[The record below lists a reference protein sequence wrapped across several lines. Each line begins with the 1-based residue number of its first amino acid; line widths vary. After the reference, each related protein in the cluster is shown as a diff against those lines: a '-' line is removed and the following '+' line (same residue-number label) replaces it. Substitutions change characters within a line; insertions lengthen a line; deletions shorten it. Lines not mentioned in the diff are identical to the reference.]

1 MTKKKLLFVIPGLDA
16 GGAEKSL
23 VNLLNAMDESRF
35 SVELFMFSHEGLFI
49 GQIPQWVRVI
59 PKNEKLVDFQKP
71 LFHSLLTFFKK
82 GKLSLAKDRF
92 LFYLK
97 NRFIKNSGRAEQY
110 AWQNL
115 RSACDTL
122 PTHYDAAIGF
132 LEKTANYFVVDCVA
146 AKAKIAFIHT
156 SYSELKLDTALDAE
170 YFSPINCIAVVSP
183 DCAANFEEIFPEFA
197 GKVTVMPNIV
207 SSQLINKLSME
218 QPDGL
223 SQSAVISVGR
233 LETVKGFD
241 LAIEAARIL
250 KEKNIAFHWSI
261 IGEGT
266 ERANLQNMIER
277 YDLKD
282 HVTLL
287 GLKDNPYPWIRTAK
301 IFVQSSRYEGKSIAV
316 DEAKILTKPIVLTN
330 FSTAK
335 DQIEHNVNGLIVD
348 MTPEGIAGGIERYL
362 DDAAFAAQISAELQ
376 TQNFG
381 TEHEISKFYQLINE

>member
-1 MTKKKLLFVIPGLDA
+1 
-16 GGAEKSL
+16 
-23 VNLLNAMDESRF
+23 
-35 SVELFMFSHEGLFI
+35 
-49 GQIPQWVRVI
+49 
-59 PKNEKLVDFQKP
+59 
-71 LFHSLLTFFKK
+71 
-82 GKLSLAKDRF
+82 
-92 LFYLK
+92 
-97 NRFIKNSGRAEQY
+97 
-110 AWQNL
+110 
-115 RSACDTL
+115 
-122 PTHYDAAIGF
+122 
-132 LEKTANYFVVDCVA
+132 
-146 AKAKIAFIHT
+146 
-156 SYSELKLDTALDAE
+156 
-170 YFSPINCIAVVSP
+170 
-183 DCAANFEEIFPEFA
+183 
-197 GKVTVMPNIV
+197 
-207 SSQLINKLSME
+207 ME

-287 GLKDNPYPWIRTAK
+287 GLKDNPYPWIRTAQ

-316 DEAKILTKPIVLTN
+316 DEAKILAKPIVLTN

-335 DQIEHNVNGLIVD
+335 DQIEHTVNGLIVD

>member
-1 MTKKKLLFVIPGLDA
+1 MKKKLLFVIPGLDA

-35 SVELFMFSHEGLFI
+35 SVDLFMFSHEGLFI

-71 LFHSLLTFFKK
+71 LFQSLLTFFKK

-110 AWQNL
+110 AWQHL
-115 RSACDTL
+115 RSASDTL
-122 PTHYDAAIGF
+122 LEKYDSAIGF
-132 LEKTANYFVVDCVA
+132 LEKTSNYFVADCVQA
-146 AKAKIAFIHT
+146 TTKIAFIHT
-156 SYSELKLDTALDAE
+156 SYSELKLDTAFDAE
-170 YFSPINCIAVVSP
+170 YFSTLSSIAVVSP

-207 SSQLINKLSME
+207 SSQLINKLSVE

-223 SQSAVISVGR
+223 FESAVVSVGR
-233 LETVKGFD
+233 LENVKGFD

-348 MTPEGIAGGIERYL
+348 MTPEGIVAGIIKYL
-362 DDAAFAAQISAELQ
+362 DDASFTERIIDNLRAE
-376 TQNFG
+376 NFG
-381 TEHEISKFYQLINE
+381 TEHEISKFYHLINE